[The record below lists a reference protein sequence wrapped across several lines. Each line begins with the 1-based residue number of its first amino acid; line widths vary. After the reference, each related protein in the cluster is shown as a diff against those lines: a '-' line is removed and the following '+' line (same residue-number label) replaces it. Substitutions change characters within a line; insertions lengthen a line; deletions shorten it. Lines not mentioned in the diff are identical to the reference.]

1 MASYSATFSGLLQ
14 ALIDFTSNQR
24 ARNQGFDVA
33 VAKALPKPEGIS
45 GAAVWDATNAEW
57 MEAPA
62 GTVPSVTNIA
72 GATELGKTLLKAT
85 DPAAVRD
92 AIAAAPT
99 DAVVNLVP
107 GAHTVIDQRDD
118 STFAVDLTPELASKL
133 DAAPVADTTNFA
145 ALIQAA
151 GTGGGGAS
159 QSQVDALQAQVDAM
173 PNLVV
178 VPAGQPAPTDLPDGV
193 IVVMEDP
200 TGGTAV

>member
-57 MEAPA
+57 IEAPA
-62 GTVPSVTNIA
+62 GTAPSVTNIA
-72 GATELGKTLLKAT
+72 GASELGKTLLKAT

-118 STFAVDLTPELASKL
+118 STFAIDIAPELASKL
-133 DAAPVADTTNFA
+133 DAVPAADDTDFA
-145 ALIQAA
+145 ALLDPVGVSPSPAA
-151 GTGGGGAS
+151 SGF
-159 QSQVDALQAQVDAM
+159 VL
-173 PNLVV
+173 
-178 VPAGQPAPTDLPDGV
+178 VPAGQPAPTDLPDGT

>member
-1 MASYSATFSGLLQ
+1 MANYSATFSGLLQ
-14 ALIDFTSNQR
+14 ALIDFTDNQR

-33 VAKALPKPEGIS
+33 VAKALPKPDGIS

-57 MEAPA
+57 IEAPA

-107 GAHTVIDQRDD
+107 GAHIVIDQRDD
-118 STFAVDLTPELASKL
+118 STFAVDLAPELVSKL
-133 DAAPVADTTNFA
+133 DAAPAADDTDFA
-145 ALIQAA
+145 ALLDPVGVAPSPAA
-151 GTGGGGAS
+151 SGI
-159 QSQVDALQAQVDAM
+159 
-173 PNLVV
+173 VV